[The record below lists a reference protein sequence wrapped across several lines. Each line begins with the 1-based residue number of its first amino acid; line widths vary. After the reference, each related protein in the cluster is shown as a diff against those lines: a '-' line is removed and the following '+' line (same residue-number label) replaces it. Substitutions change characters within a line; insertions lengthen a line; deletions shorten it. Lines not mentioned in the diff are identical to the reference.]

1 MTVPTTEKIAVM
13 QAALA
18 GYTIERAPNSVELA
32 ILKPV
37 WTKDYAPK
45 WNWDAYI
52 YRVAREPREWWV
64 NVYENGWGGH
74 WKSKEAAVESR
85 ECGRQLVEIIHLREV
100 IE

>member
-13 QAALA
+13 QAHLA
-18 GYTIERAPNSVELA
+18 GHTVERTQNTCDVPAGRA
-32 ILKPV
+32 V
-37 WTKDYAPK
+37 WTKDYAPT
-45 WNWDAYI
+45 WNWAGYI

-85 ECGRQLVEIIHLREV
+85 ECGRQLVETIHLREV